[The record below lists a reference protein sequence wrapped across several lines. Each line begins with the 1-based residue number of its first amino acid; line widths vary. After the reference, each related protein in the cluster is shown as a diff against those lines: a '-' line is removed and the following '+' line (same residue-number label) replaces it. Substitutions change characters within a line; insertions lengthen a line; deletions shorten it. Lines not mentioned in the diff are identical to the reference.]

1 MVAEAE
7 AKAESG
13 QASAAGSSRRMAGR
27 VARWVVLLA
36 ALMAFARYAYVRI
49 ITPPS
54 RPAGLS
60 AGGAVDEKPQPGDCT
75 QELNSLLSAIPQFNP
90 ANPSGSSNPIRT
102 RRMRR
107 ASDLMSVVRGKWNT
121 ELPEVEEAI
130 EYLDSTG
137 VQAFMASLDTLQPR
151 PFEMDTFDFGRGNV
165 VTAIALRQ
173 VIPLLAAEAR
183 YATESGDAVRA
194 WRSLRVMFWLV
205 DETQSEAQSELGLSD
220 LGVAWGSAEDFL
232 GRAQT
237 EAGDAAH
244 RLSLDES
251 VRREWNSWL
260 AARPRMSQAWPA
272 KMERMRRE
280 ATRMVDGSFTLDED
294 GNGWLVVSSQT
305 TSLWWSGS
313 WALSGFGGVSDK
325 RSRLWNV
332 FSAVYN
338 DRRPVTRKMDEL
350 LTTVAELQDVAHMEA
365 RNRIERVRTG
375 RAGGF
380 NALDGPLF
388 GSMLTPEVFGSQ
400 LQSDYE
406 SMKRIDTVGDGV
418 RIMLAL
424 RAYRDARG
432 EFPQSL
438 GDLSPQWLDP
448 VPVDPFSAEEFLYDR
463 RGDDYILY
471 SVGYDGEDDGG
482 RSGGRRYW
490 RRMADYD
497 HVDIVLTDLRQ

>member
-1 MVAEAE
+1 
-7 AKAESG
+7 
-13 QASAAGSSRRMAGR
+13 MAWR
-27 VARWVVLLA
+27 VARGVVLLA

-54 RPAGLS
+54 QVAGLR
-60 AGGAVDEKPQPGDCT
+60 GEERPKPMPGDCT
-75 QELNSLLSAIPQFNP
+75 QELDSLLSAIPPFNP
-90 ANPSGSSNPIRT
+90 ASPSGSSNPIRP
-102 RRMRR
+102 RKMRR
-107 ASDLMSVVRGKWNT
+107 ASDLMSVVRGKWNRQ
-121 ELPEVEEAI
+121 LPEVEEAI
-130 EYLDSTG
+130 EYLDSPG
-137 VQAFMASLDTLQPR
+137 VQAFIANLDALQPR
-151 PFEMDTFDFGRGNV
+151 PFEMDTFDFGRSNV
-165 VTAIALRQ
+165 ITVIELSQ
-173 VIPLLAAEAR
+173 VIALLAAEAR

-194 WRSLRVMFWLV
+194 WRILRVMFWLV
-205 DETQSEAQSELGLSD
+205 DETQSEAQSEAGLLSMD
-220 LGVAWGSAEDFL
+220 VASGYAEDFL
-232 GRAQT
+232 GRVQT

-244 RLSLDES
+244 RLAFDES
-251 VRREWNSWL
+251 MRSEWNSWL
-260 AARPRMSQAWPA
+260 VARPRMSQVWPA

-280 ATRMVDGSFTLDED
+280 AARLVNASFTLNED
-294 GNGWLVVSSQT
+294 GNGWFVLSSQT
-305 TSLWWSGS
+305 SSLWWSGS
-313 WALSGFGGVSDK
+313 WVTIGFGGASDT

-338 DRRPVTRKMDEL
+338 DRRTVTRKMDEL
-350 LTTVAELQDVAHMEA
+350 LTTLADLHDVRHAEA
-365 RNRIERVRTG
+365 RERIERLRTG

-388 GSMLTPEVFGSQ
+388 GSMLSPEVFGSQ

-406 SMKRIDTVGDGV
+406 SMKRFDTMDDGM

-448 VPVDPFSAEEFLYDR
+448 VPVDPFSGDEFLYER

-471 SVGYDGEDDGG
+471 SVAYDGEDDGG
-482 RSGGRRYW
+482 RSGRRRYW

-497 HVDIVLTDLRQ
+497 HVDIVLTELRQ